1 MAGKVPSFDELM
13 NPLLRAMQALGGSGS
28 VEEIYDKVVEL
39 ERFPDDVVAQPHDPE
54 KSNQTELGYRLAW
67 ARTYLKKYGLLE
79 NSNRGIWALTAKA
92 KGVEKVNP
100 QDVVRAVR
108 GLEKEEEKG
117 KGTETAA
124 PHEVSQQPRM
134 PTTLL
139 FKFTHMRWGPKAK
152 EIDHDFFDHSFAIAM
167 VLHGHRNRLV

>member
-1 MAGKVPSFDELM
+1 M
-13 NPLLRAMQALGGSGS
+13 LLHFLRIDSGFGSAA
-28 VEEIYDKVVEL
+28 
-39 ERFPDDVVAQPHDPE
+39 PAPNPE

-79 NSNRGIWALTAKA
+79 NSSRGIWALTARA
-92 KGVEKVNP
+92 KGVEKLNP

-139 FKFTHMRWGPKAK
+139 LRFTHMRWGPKAK
-152 EIDHDFFDHSFAIAM
+152 EIDHDFFNHSFAIAM

>member
-1 MAGKVPSFDELM
+1 MAGKVPTFDELM

-79 NSNRGIWALTAKA
+79 NSSRGIWALTAKA
-92 KGVEKVNP
+92 KRVE
-100 QDVVRAVR
+100 R
-108 GLEKEEEKG
+108 
-117 KGTETAA
+117 
-124 PHEVSQQPRM
+124 
-134 PTTLL
+134 
-139 FKFTHMRWGPKAK
+139 
-152 EIDHDFFDHSFAIAM
+152 
-167 VLHGHRNRLV
+167 